1 MTRTPADL
9 LDPGLWPVLVLA
21 SSRVGGLFLV
31 APLWS
36 MASIPPRLR
45 AAMALVLTAALL
57 PAAPALSSPLAPGMM
72 AVHLV
77 IEGVIGLA
85 IGLTAAVFLHGVAV
99 AAEVLSLQMGL
110 SLGASFSPLAEIT
123 VPGLGELKGFMV
135 LALYTT
141 LGGHLAL
148 VRALGAS
155 LRTLPLGG
163 EVDVVAGAQGL
174 VALAGTVFVVAI
186 RAAAPL
192 LVALFVTHLAL
203 AILNR
208 AVPQL
213 NTIMVSVPVT
223 VGIGLLLL
231 GAAVPITAQYVA
243 EWVGGI
249 ESAAQTILVPF
260 HLSPGR

>member
-1 MTRTPADL
+1 
-9 LDPGLWPVLVLA
+9 
-21 SSRVGGLFLV
+21 
-31 APLWS
+31 
-36 MASIPPRLR
+36 
-45 AAMALVLTAALL
+45 
-57 PAAPALSSPLAPGMM
+57 MM